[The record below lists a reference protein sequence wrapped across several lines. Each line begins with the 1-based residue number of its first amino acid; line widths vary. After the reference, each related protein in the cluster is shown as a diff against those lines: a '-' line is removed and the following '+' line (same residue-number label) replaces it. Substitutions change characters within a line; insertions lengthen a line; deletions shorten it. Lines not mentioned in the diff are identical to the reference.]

1 MFKTF
6 LSYYKPYKGILL
18 FLVIGSLLRALLELF
33 FPYVVK
39 LMLEQHLPLKNLPLL
54 LEWSAALLA
63 MYLVNFGMHF
73 SIIYW
78 AQSMSYSM
86 ERDMRRDL
94 FSHLQK
100 LSFGFYDKN
109 KSGQLLSRL
118 TSDLSEINGFAGNAP
133 IDLIVCGLTMG
144 GTMVILIYMNPMLG
158 SLIAF
163 LLLVKAVHTVF
174 VNLRMKKA
182 FFANRVA
189 MGEVT
194 GKAAESING
203 VRLIK
208 AFAGERS
215 DMAQFMEKADAYL
228 TVCKKSFKITSYF
241 VGSMIFFSNFINV
254 AILVVGGLLI
264 NQGLMS
270 FGELVAFFLYVGL
283 FMKPLMQLLG
293 FIQVY
298 QRGMAGFKRFYE
310 LLQEKPEIIDAPDA
324 KICPPCK
331 GNITFDNVSF
341 AYADGRPVIRNLSL
355 SVAAGETVAF
365 VGATGAGKT
374 TIASLLLRFYE
385 PQSGRILLDG
395 SDIREFT
402 QESLRKQI
410 GLVQQDVFLFG
421 DSVRYNI
428 AYAKPDATADE
439 VQAAAKAAAADEV
452 QAAAKAAAADEFI
465 QKLPASYDTEVGE
478 RGVKLS
484 GGQKQ
489 RLAIARVFLKN
500 PPVVVLDEATSA
512 LDNITEQQIQKEL
525 DELAVGRT
533 TLIIA
538 HRLST
543 IRHADKIVVLDEGA
557 VAECGSHEELLARK
571 GHYYD
576 LYQKE

>member
-6 LSYYKPYKGILL
+6 LSYYQPYKGILL
-18 FLVIGSLLRALLELF
+18 FIIIGSLLRALLELF

-39 LMLEQHLPLKNLPLL
+39 LMLEQQLPLQNLPLL
-54 LEWSAALLA
+54 LKWSAALLA

-73 SIIYW
+73 GIIYW
-78 AQSMSYSM
+78 AQAMSYAM

-94 FSHLQK
+94 FRHLQK

-133 IDLIVCGLTMG
+133 NDIIICGLTMV
-144 GTMVILIYMNPMLG
+144 GTMVILVYMNPMLG
-158 SLIAF
+158 SLIAI
-163 LLLVKAVHTVF
+163 LLLLKAVHTVF

-182 FFANRVA
+182 FFANRIA
-189 MGEVT
+189 MGEVSA
-194 GKAAESING
+194 KAAESING

-228 TVCKKSFKITSYF
+228 ATSKKSFKITSYF

-264 NQGLMS
+264 NKGLMS

-293 FIQVY
+293 FIQIY

-310 LLQEKPEIIDAPDA
+310 LLQEQPEITDAPDA
-324 KICPPCK
+324 KSCPPCK

-341 AYADGRPVIRNLSL
+341 AYADGRPVIRGLSL
-355 SVAAGETVAF
+355 NVAAGETVAF

-395 SDIREFT
+395 YDIRELT
-402 QESLRKQI
+402 QESLRRQI

-421 DSVRYNI
+421 DSVRNNI

-439 VQAAAKAAAADEV
+439 VQAAAKAAAADE
-452 QAAAKAAAADEFI
+452 FI
-465 QKLPASYDTEVGE
+465 QKLPAGYDTEVGE

-500 PPVVVLDEATSA
+500 PPIVVLDEATSA
-512 LDNITEQQIQKEL
+512 LDNITEQQIQREL

-543 IRHADKIVVLDEGA
+543 IRHADKIVVLDEGK
-557 VAECGSHEELLARK
+557 VVECGTHEELLARR
-571 GHYYD
+571 GHYFA
-576 LYQKE
+576 LYSKQ

>member
-39 LMLEQHLPLKNLPLL
+39 LMLEQQLPLQNLPLL
-54 LEWSAALLA
+54 LKWSAALLA

-73 SIIYW
+73 GIIYW
-78 AQSMSYSM
+78 AQAMSYAM

-94 FSHLQK
+94 FRHLQK

-118 TSDLSEINGFAGNAP
+118 TSDLSEVNGFAGNAP
-133 IDLIVCGLTMG
+133 NDIIICGLTMV
-144 GTMVILIYMNPMLG
+144 GTMVILVYMNPMLG
-158 SLIAF
+158 SLIAI
-163 LLLVKAVHTVF
+163 LLLLKAVHTVF

-182 FFANRVA
+182 FFANRIA
-189 MGEVT
+189 MGEVSA
-194 GKAAESING
+194 KAAESING

-228 TVCKKSFKITSYF
+228 ATSKKSFKITSYF

-264 NQGLMS
+264 NKGLMS

-293 FIQVY
+293 FIQIY

-310 LLQEKPEIIDAPDA
+310 LLQEKPEITDAPDA
-324 KICPPCK
+324 KSCPPCK

-341 AYADGRPVIRNLSL
+341 AYADGRPVIRGLSL
-355 SVAAGETVAF
+355 NVAAGETVAF

-395 SDIREFT
+395 CDIRELT
-402 QESLRKQI
+402 QESLRRQI

-428 AYAKPDATADE
+428 AYAKPEAT
-439 VQAAAKAAAADEV
+439 ADEV

-465 QKLPASYDTEVGE
+465 QKLPAGYDTEVGE

-500 PPVVVLDEATSA
+500 PPIVVLDEATSA
-512 LDNITEQQIQKEL
+512 LDNITEQQIQREL

-538 HRLST
+538 HRLAT
-543 IRHADKIVVLDEGA
+543 IRHADKIVVLDEGK
-557 VAECGSHEELLARK
+557 VVECGTHEELLARR
-571 GHYYD
+571 GHYFA
-576 LYQKE
+576 LYSKQ

>member
-6 LSYYKPYKGILL
+6 LSYYQPYKGILL
-18 FLVIGSLLRALLELF
+18 FIIIGSLLRALLELF

-39 LMLEQHLPLKNLPLL
+39 LMLEQQLPLQNLPLL
-54 LEWSAALLA
+54 LKWSAALLA

-73 SIIYW
+73 GIIYW
-78 AQSMSYSM
+78 AQAMSYAM

-94 FSHLQK
+94 FRHLQK

-118 TSDLSEINGFAGNAP
+118 TSDLSEVNGFAGNAP
-133 IDLIVCGLTMG
+133 NDIIICGLTMV
-144 GTMVILIYMNPMLG
+144 GTMVILVYMNPMLG
-158 SLIAF
+158 SLIAI
-163 LLLVKAVHTVF
+163 LLLLKAVHTVI

-182 FFANRVA
+182 FFANRIA
-189 MGEVT
+189 MGEVSA
-194 GKAAESING
+194 KAAESING

-228 TVCKKSFKITSYF
+228 ATSKKSFKITSYF

-264 NQGLMS
+264 NKGMMS

-293 FIQVY
+293 FIQIY

-310 LLQEKPEIIDAPDA
+310 LLQEKPEIVDAPDA
-324 KICPPCK
+324 QTCPPCK

-341 AYADGRPVIRNLSL
+341 AYADGRPVIRGLSL
-355 SVAAGETVAF
+355 NVAAGETVAF

-395 SDIREFT
+395 CDIRELT
-402 QESLRKQI
+402 QESLRRQI

-439 VQAAAKAAAADEV
+439 VQAAAKAAAADE
-452 QAAAKAAAADEFI
+452 FI
-465 QKLPASYDTEVGE
+465 QKLPAGYDTEVGE

-500 PPVVVLDEATSA
+500 PPIVVLDEATSA
-512 LDNITEQQIQKEL
+512 LDNITEQQIQREL

-543 IRHADKIVVLDEGA
+543 IRHADKIVVLDEGT
-557 VAECGSHEELLARK
+557 VVECGTHEELLARK
-571 GHYYD
+571 GHYFA
-576 LYQKE
+576 LYSKQ

>member
-6 LSYYKPYKGILL
+6 LSYYQPYKGILL
-18 FLVIGSLLRALLELF
+18 FIIIGSLLRALLELF

-39 LMLEQHLPLKNLPLL
+39 LMLEQQLPLQNLPLL
-54 LEWSAALLA
+54 LKWSAALLA

-73 SIIYW
+73 GIIYW
-78 AQSMSYSM
+78 AQAMSYAM

-94 FSHLQK
+94 FRHLQK

-118 TSDLSEINGFAGNAP
+118 TSDLSEVNGFAGNAP
-133 IDLIVCGLTMG
+133 NDIIICGLTMV
-144 GTMVILIYMNPMLG
+144 GTMVILVYMNPMLG
-158 SLIAF
+158 SLIAI
-163 LLLVKAVHTVF
+163 LLLLKAVHTVF

-182 FFANRVA
+182 FFANRIA
-189 MGEVT
+189 MGEVSA
-194 GKAAESING
+194 KAAESING

-228 TVCKKSFKITSYF
+228 ATSKKSFKITSYF

-264 NQGLMS
+264 NKGLMS

-310 LLQEKPEIIDAPDA
+310 LLQEKPEIVDAPDA
-324 KICPPCK
+324 KSCPPCK

-341 AYADGRPVIRNLSL
+341 AYADGRPVIRGLSL
-355 SVAAGETVAF
+355 DVAAGETVAF

-395 SDIREFT
+395 CDIRELT
-402 QESLRKQI
+402 QESLRRQI

-439 VQAAAKAAAADEV
+439 VQAAAKAAAADE
-452 QAAAKAAAADEFI
+452 FI
-465 QKLPASYDTEVGE
+465 QKLPDGYDTEVGE

-512 LDNITEQQIQKEL
+512 LDNITEQQIQREL

-557 VAECGSHEELLARK
+557 VVECGTHEELLARR
-571 GHYYD
+571 GHYFA
-576 LYQKE
+576 LYSKQ

>member
-18 FLVIGSLLRALLELF
+18 FIVIGSLLRALLELF

-39 LMLEQHLPLKNLPLL
+39 LMLEQQLPLQNLPLL
-54 LEWSAALLA
+54 LKWSAALLA

-73 SIIYW
+73 GIIYW
-78 AQSMSYSM
+78 AQAMSYAM

-94 FSHLQK
+94 FRHLQK

-118 TSDLSEINGFAGNAP
+118 TSDLSEVNGFAGNAP
-133 IDLIVCGLTMG
+133 NDLIVCGLTML

-182 FFANRVA
+182 FFANRIA

-194 GKAAESING
+194 AKAAESING

-228 TVCKKSFKITSYF
+228 ATSKKSFKITSYF

-264 NQGLMS
+264 NKGLMS

-293 FIQVY
+293 FIQIY

-310 LLQEKPEIIDAPDA
+310 LLQEKPEITDAPDA
-324 KICPPCK
+324 QTCPSCK

-341 AYADGRPVIRNLSL
+341 AYADGRPVIRGLSL
-355 SVAAGETVAF
+355 DVAAGETVAF

-395 SDIREFT
+395 CDIRKLT
-402 QESLRKQI
+402 QESLRRQI

-439 VQAAAKAAAADEV
+439 VQAAAKAAAADE
-452 QAAAKAAAADEFI
+452 FI
-465 QKLPASYDTEVGE
+465 QKLPAGYDTEVGE

-500 PPVVVLDEATSA
+500 PSIVVLDEATSA
-512 LDNITEQQIQKEL
+512 LDNITEQQIQREL

-543 IRHADKIVVLDEGA
+543 IRHADKIVVLDEGT
-557 VAECGSHEELLARK
+557 VVECGTHEELLARK
-571 GHYYD
+571 GYYFA
-576 LYQKE
+576 LYSKQ

>member
-1 MFKTF
+1 MFKLF
-6 LSYYKPYKGILL
+6 LNYYKPYKHILILL
-18 FLVIGSLLRALLELF
+18 ILGSLLRAVLELF

-39 LMLEQHLPLKNLPLL
+39 LMLEEQLPLKDLQLL
-54 LEWSAALLA
+54 LLWSAGLLA
-63 MYLVNFGMHF
+63 MYLGNFAMQYG
-73 SIIYW
+73 IIYF
-78 AQSMSYSM
+78 AQVMSSAM

-94 FSHLQK
+94 FTHLQK

-118 TSDLSEINGFAGNAP
+118 TSDLGETAGLAGNAP
-133 IDLIVCGLTMG
+133 NDIVVCGLTML
-144 GTMVILIYMNPMLG
+144 GTMAILIYMNPLLG
-158 SLIAF
+158 CLIAF
-163 LLLVKAVHTVF
+163 LLLFKAGHTIF
-174 VNLRMKKA
+174 VNVRMKKA

-189 MGEVT
+189 MGELT
-194 GKAAESING
+194 AKASESISG

-208 AFAGERS
+208 AFSGERN
-215 DMAQFMEKADAYL
+215 DLAQFMEKADAYL
-228 TVCKKSFKITSYF
+228 VACRKSFKLKSYF
-241 VGSMIFFSNFINV
+241 IGSMIFFSNFINV
-254 AILVVGGLLI
+254 AILVVGGVLI
-264 NQGLMS
+264 NQGLMT

-293 FIQVY
+293 FSEMY

-310 LLQEKPEIIDAPDA
+310 LLQEKPEIVDAPDA
-324 KICPPCK
+324 VECTGCAGSID
-331 GNITFDNVSF
+331 FENVSF
-341 AYADGRPVIRNLSL
+341 GYEDGRPIIKNLTL
-355 SVAAGETVAF
+355 HIAPGETVAF

-385 PQSGRILLDG
+385 PQGGRILLDG
-395 SDIREFT
+395 RDIREFT
-402 QESLRKQI
+402 QESLRRQI

-428 AYAKPDATADE
+428 AYAKPEADE
-439 VQAAAKAAAADEV
+439 QAVERAAQSAAADS
-452 QAAAKAAAADEFI
+452 FI
-465 QKLPASYDTEVGE
+465 RQLPHGYDTEIGE

-512 LDNITEQQIQKEL
+512 LDNITEQQIQSEL
-525 DELAVGRT
+525 DKLAVGRT

-543 IRHADKIVVLDEGA
+543 IRHADKIVVLQN
-557 VAECGSHEELLARK
+557 GSVVESGTHEELLAKQGEYFKLYK
-571 GHYYD
+571 GM
-576 LYQKE
+576 

>member
-6 LSYYKPYKGILL
+6 LSYYQPYKGILL
-18 FLVIGSLLRALLELF
+18 FIIIGSLLRALLELF

-39 LMLEQHLPLKNLPLL
+39 LMLEQQLPLQNLPLL
-54 LEWSAALLA
+54 LKWSAALLA

-73 SIIYW
+73 GIIYW
-78 AQSMSYSM
+78 AQAMSYAM

-94 FSHLQK
+94 FRHLQK

-118 TSDLSEINGFAGNAP
+118 TSDLSEVNGFAGNAP
-133 IDLIVCGLTMG
+133 NDIIICGLTMV
-144 GTMVILIYMNPMLG
+144 GTMVILVYMNPMLG
-158 SLIAF
+158 SLIAI
-163 LLLVKAVHTVF
+163 LLLLKAVHTVF

-182 FFANRVA
+182 FFANRIA

-194 GKAAESING
+194 AKAAESING

-228 TVCKKSFKITSYF
+228 ATSKKSFKITSYF

-310 LLQEKPEIIDAPDA
+310 LLQEKPEIVDAPDA
-324 KICPPCK
+324 KSCPPCK

-341 AYADGRPVIRNLSL
+341 AYADGRPVIRGLSL
-355 SVAAGETVAF
+355 DVAAGETVAF

-395 SDIREFT
+395 CDIRELT
-402 QESLRKQI
+402 QESLRRQI

-439 VQAAAKAAAADEV
+439 VQAAAKAAAADE
-452 QAAAKAAAADEFI
+452 FI
-465 QKLPASYDTEVGE
+465 QKLPAGYDTEVGE

-512 LDNITEQQIQKEL
+512 LDNITEQQIQREL

-543 IRHADKIVVLDEGA
+543 IRHADKIVVLDEGT
-557 VAECGSHEELLARK
+557 VVECGTHEELLARR
-571 GHYYD
+571 GHYFA
-576 LYQKE
+576 LYSKQ

>member
-18 FLVIGSLLRALLELF
+18 FVVIGSLLRALLELF

-39 LMLEQHLPLKNLPLL
+39 LMLEQQLPLLNLPLL
-54 LEWSAALLA
+54 LKWSAALFV
-63 MYLVNFGMHF
+63 MYLANFGMHF

-78 AQSMSYSM
+78 AQVMSSAM

-94 FSHLQK
+94 FRHLQK

-118 TSDLSEINGFAGNAP
+118 TSDLSEVNGFAGNAP
-133 IDLIVCGLTMG
+133 NDIIICGLTMV
-144 GTMVILIYMNPMLG
+144 GTMVILVYMNPLLG
-158 SLIAF
+158 SFIA
-163 LLLVKAVHTVF
+163 LLLVLKAVHTVL

-194 GKAAESING
+194 AKAAESING

-228 TVCKKSFKITSYF
+228 ATSKKSFKITSYF

-264 NQGLMS
+264 NKGLMS

-293 FIQVY
+293 FIQIY

-310 LLQEKPEIIDAPDA
+310 LLQEKPEIVDAPDA
-324 KICPPCK
+324 KSCPPCK

-341 AYADGRPVIRNLSL
+341 AYADGRPVIRGLSL

-395 SDIREFT
+395 CDIRKLT
-402 QESLRKQI
+402 QESLRRQI

-439 VQAAAKAAAADEV
+439 VQAAAKAAAADE
-452 QAAAKAAAADEFI
+452 FI
-465 QKLPASYDTEVGE
+465 QKLPAGYDTEVGE

-512 LDNITEQQIQKEL
+512 LDNITEQQIQREL

-543 IRHADKIVVLDEGA
+543 IRHADKIVVLDEGK
-557 VAECGSHEELLARK
+557 VVECGTHEELLARM
-571 GHYYD
+571 GHYFA
-576 LYQKE
+576 LYSKQ

>member
-18 FLVIGSLLRALLELF
+18 FIVIGSLLRALLELF

-39 LMLEQHLPLKNLPLL
+39 LMLEQQLPLQNLPLL
-54 LEWSAALLA
+54 LKWSAALLA

-73 SIIYW
+73 GIIYW
-78 AQSMSYSM
+78 AQAMSYAM

-94 FSHLQK
+94 FRHLQK

-118 TSDLSEINGFAGNAP
+118 TSDLSEVNGFAGNAP
-133 IDLIVCGLTMG
+133 NDIIICGLTMV
-144 GTMVILIYMNPMLG
+144 GTMVILVYMNLMLG
-158 SLIAF
+158 SLIAI
-163 LLLVKAVHTVF
+163 LLLLKAVHTVF

-182 FFANRVA
+182 FFANRIA
-189 MGEVT
+189 MGEVSA
-194 GKAAESING
+194 KAAESING

-228 TVCKKSFKITSYF
+228 ATSKKSFKITSYF

-264 NQGLMS
+264 NKGLMS

-293 FIQVY
+293 FIQIY

-310 LLQEKPEIIDAPDA
+310 LLQEKPEIVDAPDA
-324 KICPPCK
+324 KSCPPCK

-341 AYADGRPVIRNLSL
+341 AYADGRPVIRGLSL
-355 SVAAGETVAF
+355 NVAAGETVAF

-395 SDIREFT
+395 CDIRELT
-402 QESLRKQI
+402 QESLRRQI

-439 VQAAAKAAAADEV
+439 VQAAAKAAAADE
-452 QAAAKAAAADEFI
+452 FI
-465 QKLPASYDTEVGE
+465 QKLPAGYDTEVGE

-512 LDNITEQQIQKEL
+512 LDNITEQQIQREL

-543 IRHADKIVVLDEGA
+543 IRHADKIVVLDEGS
-557 VAECGSHEELLARK
+557 VVECGTHEELLARR
-571 GHYYD
+571 GHYFA
-576 LYQKE
+576 LYSKQ

>member
-39 LMLEQHLPLKNLPLL
+39 LMLEQQLPLQNLPLL
-54 LEWSAALLA
+54 LKWSAALLA
-63 MYLVNFGMHF
+63 MYLANFGMHF
-73 SIIYW
+73 GIIYW
-78 AQSMSYSM
+78 AQVMSSAM

-94 FSHLQK
+94 FRHLQK

-118 TSDLSEINGFAGNAP
+118 TSDLSETAGLAGNAP
-133 IDLIVCGLTMG
+133 NDIIVCGLTMV
-144 GTMVILIYMNPMLG
+144 GTMVILVYMNPMLG

-163 LLLVKAVHTVF
+163 LLLLKAVHTVF

-194 GKAAESING
+194 AKAAESING

-228 TVCKKSFKITSYF
+228 ATCKKSFKFKSYF
-241 VGSMIFFSNFINV
+241 IGSMIFFSNFINV

-264 NQGLMS
+264 HQGLMS

-293 FIQVY
+293 FSEIY

-310 LLQEKPEIIDAPDA
+310 LLQEKPEIVDAPDA
-324 KICPPCK
+324 KSCPPCK

-341 AYADGRPVIRNLSL
+341 AYADGRPVIRGLSL
-355 SVAAGETVAF
+355 NVAPGETVAF

-374 TIASLLLRFYE
+374 TIASLLVRFYE

-395 SDIREFT
+395 CDIRELT
-402 QESLRKQI
+402 QESLRRQI

-439 VQAAAKAAAADEV
+439 VQAAAKAAAADE
-452 QAAAKAAAADEFI
+452 FI
-465 QKLPASYDTEVGE
+465 QKLPAGYDTEVGE

-512 LDNITEQQIQKEL
+512 LDNITEQQIQREL

-543 IRHADKIVVLDEGA
+543 IRHADKIVVLDEGKA
-557 VAECGSHEELLARK
+557 VECGTHEELLARK
-571 GHYYD
+571 GHYFA
-576 LYQKE
+576 LYSKQ

>member
-6 LSYYKPYKGILL
+6 LSYYQPYKGILL
-18 FLVIGSLLRALLELF
+18 FIIIGSLLRALLELF

-39 LMLEQHLPLKNLPLL
+39 LMLEQQLPLQNLPLL
-54 LEWSAALLA
+54 LKWSAALLA

-73 SIIYW
+73 GIIYW
-78 AQSMSYSM
+78 AQAMSYAM

-94 FSHLQK
+94 FRHLQK

-118 TSDLSEINGFAGNAP
+118 TSDLSEVNGFAGNAP
-133 IDLIVCGLTMG
+133 NDIIICGLTMV
-144 GTMVILIYMNPMLG
+144 GTMVILVYMNPMLG
-158 SLIAF
+158 SLIAI
-163 LLLVKAVHTVF
+163 LLLLKAVHTVF

-182 FFANRVA
+182 FFANRIA
-189 MGEVT
+189 MGEVSA
-194 GKAAESING
+194 KAAESING

-228 TVCKKSFKITSYF
+228 ATSKKSFKITSYF

-264 NQGLMS
+264 NKGLMS

-293 FIQVY
+293 FIQIY

-310 LLQEKPEIIDAPDA
+310 LLQEKPEIVDAPDA
-324 KICPPCK
+324 KSCPPCK

-341 AYADGRPVIRNLSL
+341 AYADGRPVIRGLSL
-355 SVAAGETVAF
+355 NVAAGETVAF

-395 SDIREFT
+395 CDIRELT
-402 QESLRKQI
+402 QESLRRQI

-428 AYAKPDATADE
+428 AYAKPEAT
-439 VQAAAKAAAADEV
+439 ADEV

-465 QKLPASYDTEVGE
+465 QKLPAGYDTEVGE

-500 PPVVVLDEATSA
+500 PPIVVLDEATSA
-512 LDNITEQQIQKEL
+512 LDNITEQQIQREL

-543 IRHADKIVVLDEGA
+543 IRHADKIVVLDEGT
-557 VAECGSHEELLARK
+557 VVECGTHEELLARR
-571 GHYYD
+571 GHYFA
-576 LYQKE
+576 LYSKQ

>member
-6 LSYYKPYKGILL
+6 LSYYQPYKGILL
-18 FLVIGSLLRALLELF
+18 FIIIGSLLRALLELF

-39 LMLEQHLPLKNLPLL
+39 LMLEQQLPLQNLPLL
-54 LEWSAALLA
+54 LKWSAALLA

-73 SIIYW
+73 GIIYW
-78 AQSMSYSM
+78 AQAMSYAM

-94 FSHLQK
+94 FRHLQK

-118 TSDLSEINGFAGNAP
+118 TSDLSEVNGFAGNAP
-133 IDLIVCGLTMG
+133 NDIIICGLTMV
-144 GTMVILIYMNPMLG
+144 GTMVILVYMNPMLG
-158 SLIAF
+158 SLIAI
-163 LLLVKAVHTVF
+163 LLLLKAVHTVF

-182 FFANRVA
+182 FFANRIA

-194 GKAAESING
+194 AKAAESING

-228 TVCKKSFKITSYF
+228 VTSKKSFKITSYF

-264 NQGLMS
+264 NKGLMS

-293 FIQVY
+293 FIQIY

-310 LLQEKPEIIDAPDA
+310 LLQEKPEIVDAPGA
-324 KICPPCK
+324 KSCPPCK

-341 AYADGRPVIRNLSL
+341 AYADGRPVIRGLSL
-355 SVAAGETVAF
+355 NVAAGETVAF

-395 SDIREFT
+395 CDISEFT
-402 QESLRKQI
+402 QESLRRQI

-439 VQAAAKAAAADEV
+439 VQAAAKAAAADE
-452 QAAAKAAAADEFI
+452 FI
-465 QKLPASYDTEVGE
+465 QKLPAGYDTEVGE

-512 LDNITEQQIQKEL
+512 LDNITEQQIQREL

-543 IRHADKIVVLDEGA
+543 IRHADKIVVLDEGT
-557 VAECGSHEELLARK
+557 VVECGTHEELLARR
-571 GHYYD
+571 GHYFA
-576 LYQKE
+576 LYSKQ

>member
-18 FLVIGSLLRALLELF
+18 FVVIGSLLRALLELF

-39 LMLEQHLPLKNLPLL
+39 LMLEQQLPLLNLPLL
-54 LEWSAALLA
+54 LKWSAALFV
-63 MYLVNFGMHF
+63 MYLANFGMHF

-78 AQSMSYSM
+78 AQVMSSAM

-94 FSHLQK
+94 FRHLQK

-118 TSDLSEINGFAGNAP
+118 TSDLGETAGLAGNAP
-133 IDLIVCGLTMG
+133 NDIIVCGLTML
-144 GTMVILIYMNPMLG
+144 GTMVILVYMNPLLG
-158 SLIAF
+158 SFIA
-163 LLLVKAVHTVF
+163 LLLVLKAVHTVL

-194 GKAAESING
+194 AKAAESING

-228 TVCKKSFKITSYF
+228 ATCKKSFKFKSYF
-241 VGSMIFFSNFINV
+241 IGSMIFFSNFINV

-293 FIQVY
+293 FSEIY

-310 LLQEKPEIIDAPDA
+310 LLQEKPEITDAPDA
-324 KICPPCK
+324 KSCPPCK

-341 AYADGRPVIRNLSL
+341 AYADGRPVIRGLSL
-355 SVAAGETVAF
+355 NVAAGETVAF

-395 SDIREFT
+395 CDIRELT
-402 QESLRKQI
+402 QESLRRQI

-439 VQAAAKAAAADEV
+439 VQAAAKAAAADE
-452 QAAAKAAAADEFI
+452 FI
-465 QKLPASYDTEVGE
+465 QKLPAGYDTEVGE

-512 LDNITEQQIQKEL
+512 LDNITEQQIQREL

-543 IRHADKIVVLDEGA
+543 IRHADKIVVLDEGS
-557 VAECGSHEELLARK
+557 VVECGTHEELLARK
-571 GHYYD
+571 GHYFA
-576 LYQKE
+576 LYSKQ

>member
-18 FLVIGSLLRALLELF
+18 FVVIGSLLRALLELF

-39 LMLEQHLPLKNLPLL
+39 LMLEQQLPLQNLPLL
-54 LEWSAALLA
+54 LKWSAALFV
-63 MYLVNFGMHF
+63 MYLANFGMHF

-78 AQSMSYSM
+78 AQVMSSAM

-94 FSHLQK
+94 FRHLQK

-118 TSDLSEINGFAGNAP
+118 TSDLGETAGLAGNAP
-133 IDLIVCGLTMG
+133 NDIIVCGLTML
-144 GTMVILIYMNPMLG
+144 GTMVILVYMNPLLG
-158 SLIAF
+158 SFIA
-163 LLLVKAVHTVF
+163 LLLVLKAVHTVL

-194 GKAAESING
+194 AKAAESING

-228 TVCKKSFKITSYF
+228 ATCKKSFKFKSYF
-241 VGSMIFFSNFINV
+241 IGSMIFFSNFINV

-293 FIQVY
+293 FSEIY

-310 LLQEKPEIIDAPDA
+310 LLQEKPEITDAPDA
-324 KICPPCK
+324 KSCPPCK

-341 AYADGRPVIRNLSL
+341 AYADGRPVIRGLSL
-355 SVAAGETVAF
+355 NVAAGETVAF

-395 SDIREFT
+395 CDIRELT
-402 QESLRKQI
+402 QESLRRQI

-439 VQAAAKAAAADEV
+439 VQAAAKAAAADE
-452 QAAAKAAAADEFI
+452 FI
-465 QKLPASYDTEVGE
+465 QKLPAGYDTEVGE

-512 LDNITEQQIQKEL
+512 LDNITEQQIQREL

-543 IRHADKIVVLDEGA
+543 IRHADKIVVLDEGS
-557 VAECGSHEELLARK
+557 VVECGTHEELLARR
-571 GHYYD
+571 GHYFA
-576 LYQKE
+576 LYSKQ

>member
-6 LSYYKPYKGILL
+6 LSYYQPYKGILL
-18 FLVIGSLLRALLELF
+18 FIIIGSLLRALLELF

-39 LMLEQHLPLKNLPLL
+39 LMLEQQLPLQNLPLL
-54 LEWSAALLA
+54 LKWSAALLA

-73 SIIYW
+73 GIIYW
-78 AQSMSYSM
+78 AQAMSYAM

-94 FSHLQK
+94 FRHLQK

-118 TSDLSEINGFAGNAP
+118 TSDLSEVNGFAGNAP
-133 IDLIVCGLTMG
+133 NDIIICGLTMV
-144 GTMVILIYMNPMLG
+144 GTMVILVYMNPMLG
-158 SLIAF
+158 SLIAI
-163 LLLVKAVHTVF
+163 LLLLKAVHTVF

-182 FFANRVA
+182 FFANRIA
-189 MGEVT
+189 MGEVSA
-194 GKAAESING
+194 KAAESING

-228 TVCKKSFKITSYF
+228 ATSKKSFKITSYF

-264 NQGLMS
+264 NKGLMS

-310 LLQEKPEIIDAPDA
+310 LLQEKPEIVDAPDA
-324 KICPPCK
+324 KSCPPCK

-341 AYADGRPVIRNLSL
+341 AYADGRPVIRGLSL
-355 SVAAGETVAF
+355 DVAAGETVAF

-395 SDIREFT
+395 YDIRELT
-402 QESLRKQI
+402 QESLRRQI

-439 VQAAAKAAAADEV
+439 VQAAAKAAAADE
-452 QAAAKAAAADEFI
+452 FI
-465 QKLPASYDTEVGE
+465 QKLPAGYDTEVGE

-500 PPVVVLDEATSA
+500 PPIVVLDEATSA
-512 LDNITEQQIQKEL
+512 LDNITEQQIQREL

-543 IRHADKIVVLDEGA
+543 IRHADKIVVLDEGT
-557 VAECGSHEELLARK
+557 VVECGTHEELLARK
-571 GHYYD
+571 GHYFA
-576 LYQKE
+576 LYSKQ

>member
-6 LSYYKPYKGILL
+6 LNYYRPYRHILILL
-18 FLVIGSLLRALLELF
+18 VLGSLLRAVLELF

-39 LMLEQHLPLKNLPLL
+39 LMLEEQLPLKDLELL
-54 LEWSAALLA
+54 LKWSFGLLA
-63 MYLVNFGMHF
+63 MYLGNFAMQYG
-73 SIIYW
+73 IIYF
-78 AQSMSYSM
+78 AQVMSSAM

-94 FSHLQK
+94 FRHLQK

-118 TSDLSEINGFAGNAP
+118 TSDLGETAGLAGNAP
-133 IDLIVCGLTMG
+133 NDLIVCGLTML
-144 GTMVILIYMNPMLG
+144 GTMAILIYMNPMLG

-163 LLLVKAVHTVF
+163 LLLFKAGHTIF
-174 VNLRMKKA
+174 VNLCMKKA

-189 MGEVT
+189 MGEMT
-194 GKAAESING
+194 AKAAESING

-215 DMAQFMEKADAYL
+215 DLAQFMEKADAYL
-228 TVCKKSFKITSYF
+228 ATCKKSFKLKSYF
-241 VGSMIFFSNFINV
+241 IGSMIFFSNFINV
-254 AILVVGGLLI
+254 AILVVGGVLI
-264 NQGLMS
+264 NQGLMT

-293 FIQVY
+293 FSEMY
-298 QRGMAGFKRFYE
+298 QRGMAGFKRFYD
-310 LLQEKPEIIDAPDA
+310 LMQEVPEIVDAPDA

-331 GNITFDNVSF
+331 GKIDFDNVSF
-341 AYADGRPVIRNLSL
+341 AYADGRPVIRNLTL
-355 SVAAGETVAF
+355 SIAPGETVAF

-385 PQSGRILLDG
+385 PQQGKILLDG
-395 SDIREFT
+395 QDIRTLT
-402 QESLRKQI
+402 QESLRQQI

-428 AYAKPDATADE
+428 AYAKPEASAG
-439 VQAAAKAAAADEV
+439 EV

-465 QKLPASYDTEVGE
+465 QKLPQGYDTQVGE

-543 IRHADKIVVLDEGA
+543 IRHADKIVVLSEGRA
-557 VAECGSHEELLARK
+557 VECGTHEELLARK
-571 GHYYD
+571 GRYFE
-576 LYQKE
+576 LYQKQ

>member
-6 LSYYKPYKGILL
+6 LSYYQPYKGILL
-18 FLVIGSLLRALLELF
+18 FIIIGSLLRALLELF

-39 LMLEQHLPLKNLPLL
+39 LMLEQQLPLQNLPLL
-54 LEWSAALLA
+54 LKWSAALLA

-73 SIIYW
+73 GIIYW
-78 AQSMSYSM
+78 AQAMSYAM

-94 FSHLQK
+94 FRHLQK

-118 TSDLSEINGFAGNAP
+118 TSDLSEVNGFAGNAP
-133 IDLIVCGLTMG
+133 NDIIICGLTMV
-144 GTMVILIYMNPMLG
+144 GTMVILVYMNPMLG
-158 SLIAF
+158 SLIAI
-163 LLLVKAVHTVF
+163 LLLLKAVHTVF

-182 FFANRVA
+182 FFANRIA
-189 MGEVT
+189 MGEVSA
-194 GKAAESING
+194 KAAESING

-228 TVCKKSFKITSYF
+228 KTSKKSFKITSYF

-310 LLQEKPEIIDAPDA
+310 LLQEKPEIVDAPDA
-324 KICPPCK
+324 KSCPPCK

-341 AYADGRPVIRNLSL
+341 AYADGRPVIRGLSL
-355 SVAAGETVAF
+355 DVAAGETVAF

-395 SDIREFT
+395 CDIRELT
-402 QESLRKQI
+402 QESLRRQI

-439 VQAAAKAAAADEV
+439 VQAAAKAAAADE
-452 QAAAKAAAADEFI
+452 FI
-465 QKLPASYDTEVGE
+465 QKLPAGYDTEVGE

-512 LDNITEQQIQKEL
+512 LDNITEQQIQREL

-543 IRHADKIVVLDEGA
+543 IRHADKIVVLDEGS
-557 VAECGSHEELLARK
+557 VVECGTHEELLARK
-571 GHYYD
+571 GHYFA
-576 LYQKE
+576 LYSKQ

>member
-18 FLVIGSLLRALLELF
+18 FVVIGSLLRALLELF

-39 LMLEQHLPLKNLPLL
+39 LMLEQQLPLLNLPLL
-54 LEWSAALLA
+54 LKWSAALFV
-63 MYLVNFGMHF
+63 MYLANFGMHF

-78 AQSMSYSM
+78 AQVMSSAM

-94 FSHLQK
+94 FRHLQK

-118 TSDLSEINGFAGNAP
+118 TSDLGETAGLAGNAP
-133 IDLIVCGLTMG
+133 NDIIVCGLTML
-144 GTMVILIYMNPMLG
+144 GTMVILVYMNPLLG
-158 SLIAF
+158 SFIA
-163 LLLVKAVHTVF
+163 LLLVLKAVHTVL

-189 MGEVT
+189 MGEVMA
-194 GKAAESING
+194 KAAESING

-228 TVCKKSFKITSYF
+228 ATCKKSFKFKSYF
-241 VGSMIFFSNFINV
+241 IGSMIFFSNFINV

-293 FIQVY
+293 FSEIY

-310 LLQEKPEIIDAPDA
+310 LLQEKPEITDAPDA
-324 KICPPCK
+324 KSCPPCK

-341 AYADGRPVIRNLSL
+341 AYADGRPVIRGLSL
-355 SVAAGETVAF
+355 NVAAGETVAF

-395 SDIREFT
+395 CDIRELT
-402 QESLRKQI
+402 QESLRRQI

-439 VQAAAKAAAADEV
+439 VQAAAKAAAADE
-452 QAAAKAAAADEFI
+452 FI
-465 QKLPASYDTEVGE
+465 QKLPAGYDTEVGE

-500 PPVVVLDEATSA
+500 PPIVVLDEATSA
-512 LDNITEQQIQKEL
+512 LDNITEQQIQREL

-543 IRHADKIVVLDEGA
+543 IRHADKIVVLDEGT
-557 VAECGSHEELLARK
+557 VVECGTHEELLARS
-571 GHYYD
+571 GHYFA
-576 LYQKE
+576 LYSNQ

>member
-6 LSYYKPYKGILL
+6 LSYYQPYKGILL
-18 FLVIGSLLRALLELF
+18 FIIIGSLLRALLELF

-39 LMLEQHLPLKNLPLL
+39 LMLEQQLPLQNLPLL
-54 LEWSAALLA
+54 LKWSAALLA

-73 SIIYW
+73 GIIYW
-78 AQSMSYSM
+78 AQAMSYAM

-94 FSHLQK
+94 FRHLQK

-118 TSDLSEINGFAGNAP
+118 TSDLSEVNGFAGNAP
-133 IDLIVCGLTMG
+133 NDIIICGLTMV
-144 GTMVILIYMNPMLG
+144 GTMVILVYMNPMLG
-158 SLIAF
+158 SLIAI
-163 LLLVKAVHTVF
+163 LLLLKAVHTVF

-182 FFANRVA
+182 FFANRIA
-189 MGEVT
+189 MGEVSA
-194 GKAAESING
+194 KAAESING

-228 TVCKKSFKITSYF
+228 ATSKKSFKITSYF

-264 NQGLMS
+264 NKGLMS

-293 FIQVY
+293 FIQIY

-310 LLQEKPEIIDAPDA
+310 LLQEKPEITDALDA
-324 KICPPCK
+324 QTCPPCK

-341 AYADGRPVIRNLSL
+341 AYADGRPVIRGLSL
-355 SVAAGETVAF
+355 NVAAGETVAF

-395 SDIREFT
+395 CDIRKLT
-402 QESLRKQI
+402 QESLRRQI

-439 VQAAAKAAAADEV
+439 VQAAAKAAAADE
-452 QAAAKAAAADEFI
+452 FI
-465 QKLPASYDTEVGE
+465 QKLPAGYDTEVGE

-500 PPVVVLDEATSA
+500 PPIVVLDEATSA
-512 LDNITEQQIQKEL
+512 LDNITEQQIQREL

-543 IRHADKIVVLDEGA
+543 IRHADKIVVLDEGT
-557 VAECGSHEELLARK
+557 VVECGTHEELLARK
-571 GHYYD
+571 GHYFA
-576 LYQKE
+576 LYSKQ

>member
-18 FLVIGSLLRALLELF
+18 FVVIGSLLRALLELF

-39 LMLEQHLPLKNLPLL
+39 LMLEQQLPLQNLPLL
-54 LEWSAALLA
+54 LKWSAALFI
-63 MYLVNFGMHF
+63 MYLANFGMHF

-78 AQSMSYSM
+78 VQVMSSAM

-94 FSHLQK
+94 FRHLQK

-118 TSDLSEINGFAGNAP
+118 TSDLGETAGLAGNAP
-133 IDLIVCGLTMG
+133 NDIIVCGLTML
-144 GTMVILIYMNPMLG
+144 GTMVILVYMNPLLG
-158 SLIAF
+158 SLIA
-163 LLLVKAVHTVF
+163 LLLVLKAVHTVL

-194 GKAAESING
+194 AKAAESING

-228 TVCKKSFKITSYF
+228 ATCKKSFKFKSYF
-241 VGSMIFFSNFINV
+241 IGSMIFFSNFINV

-293 FIQVY
+293 FSEIY

-310 LLQEKPEIIDAPDA
+310 LLQEKPEITDAPDA
-324 KICPPCK
+324 KSCPPCN

-341 AYADGRPVIRNLSL
+341 AYADGRPVIRGLSL
-355 SVAAGETVAF
+355 NVASGETVAF

-395 SDIREFT
+395 CDIRELT
-402 QESLRKQI
+402 QESLRRQI

-439 VQAAAKAAAADEV
+439 VQAAAKAAAADE
-452 QAAAKAAAADEFI
+452 FI
-465 QKLPASYDTEVGE
+465 QKLPAGYDTEVGE

-512 LDNITEQQIQKEL
+512 LDNITEQQIQREL

-543 IRHADKIVVLDEGA
+543 IRHADKIVVLDEGS
-557 VAECGSHEELLARK
+557 VVECGTHEELLARR
-571 GHYYD
+571 GHYFA
-576 LYQKE
+576 LYSKQ

>member
-18 FLVIGSLLRALLELF
+18 FIIIGSLLRALLELF

-39 LMLEQHLPLKNLPLL
+39 LMLEQQLPLQNLPLL
-54 LEWSAALLA
+54 LKWSAALLA

-73 SIIYW
+73 GIIYW
-78 AQSMSYSM
+78 AQAMSYAM

-94 FSHLQK
+94 FRHLQK

-118 TSDLSEINGFAGNAP
+118 TSDLSEVNGFAGNAP
-133 IDLIVCGLTMG
+133 NDIIICGLTMV
-144 GTMVILIYMNPMLG
+144 GTMVVLVYMNPMLG
-158 SLIAF
+158 SLIAI
-163 LLLVKAVHTVF
+163 LLLLKAVHTVF

-182 FFANRVA
+182 FFANRIA
-189 MGEVT
+189 MGEVSA
-194 GKAAESING
+194 KAAESING

-215 DMAQFMEKADAYL
+215 DMEQFMEKADAYL
-228 TVCKKSFKITSYF
+228 ATSKKSFKITSYF

-264 NQGLMS
+264 NKGLMS

-293 FIQVY
+293 FIQIY

-310 LLQEKPEIIDAPDA
+310 LLQEKPEITDAPDA
-324 KICPPCK
+324 KSCPSCK

-341 AYADGRPVIRNLSL
+341 AYADGRPVIRGLSL
-355 SVAAGETVAF
+355 NVAAGETVAF

-395 SDIREFT
+395 CDIRELT
-402 QESLRKQI
+402 QESLRRQI

-439 VQAAAKAAAADEV
+439 VQAAAKAAAADE
-452 QAAAKAAAADEFI
+452 FI
-465 QKLPASYDTEVGE
+465 QKLPAGYDTEVGE

-500 PPVVVLDEATSA
+500 PPIVVLDEATSA
-512 LDNITEQQIQKEL
+512 LDNITEQQIQREL

-543 IRHADKIVVLDEGA
+543 IRHADKIVVLDEGT
-557 VAECGSHEELLARK
+557 VVECGTHEELLARK
-571 GHYYD
+571 GHYFA
-576 LYQKE
+576 LYSKQ

>member
-6 LSYYKPYKGILL
+6 LSYYQPYKGILL
-18 FLVIGSLLRALLELF
+18 FIIIGSLLRALLELF

-39 LMLEQHLPLKNLPLL
+39 LMLEQQLPLQNLPLL
-54 LEWSAALLA
+54 LKWSAALLA

-73 SIIYW
+73 GIIYW
-78 AQSMSYSM
+78 AQAMSYAM

-94 FSHLQK
+94 FRHLQK

-118 TSDLSEINGFAGNAP
+118 TSDLSEVNGFAGNAP
-133 IDLIVCGLTMG
+133 NDIIICGLTMV
-144 GTMVILIYMNPMLG
+144 GTMVILVYMNPMLG
-158 SLIAF
+158 SLIAI
-163 LLLVKAVHTVF
+163 LLLLKAVHTVF

-182 FFANRVA
+182 FFANRIA
-189 MGEVT
+189 MGEVSA
-194 GKAAESING
+194 KAAESING

-228 TVCKKSFKITSYF
+228 ATSKKSFKITSYF

-264 NQGLMS
+264 NKGLMS

-293 FIQVY
+293 FIQIY

-310 LLQEKPEIIDAPDA
+310 LLQEKPEIVDAPGA
-324 KICPPCK
+324 KSCPPCK

-341 AYADGRPVIRNLSL
+341 AYADGRPVIRGLSL
-355 SVAAGETVAF
+355 NVAAGETVAF

-395 SDIREFT
+395 CDIREFT
-402 QESLRKQI
+402 QESLRRQI

-439 VQAAAKAAAADEV
+439 VQAAAKAAAADE
-452 QAAAKAAAADEFI
+452 FI
-465 QKLPASYDTEVGE
+465 QKLPAGYDTEVGE

-500 PPVVVLDEATSA
+500 PPIVVLDEATSA
-512 LDNITEQQIQKEL
+512 LDNITEQQIQREL

-557 VAECGSHEELLARK
+557 VAECGTHEELLARR
-571 GHYYD
+571 GHYFA
-576 LYQKE
+576 LYSKQ

>member
-18 FLVIGSLLRALLELF
+18 FVVIGSLLRALLELF

-39 LMLEQHLPLKNLPLL
+39 LMLEQQLPLLNLPLL
-54 LEWSAALLA
+54 LKWSAALFV
-63 MYLVNFGMHF
+63 MYLANFGMHF

-78 AQSMSYSM
+78 AQVMSSAM

-94 FSHLQK
+94 FRHLQK

-118 TSDLSEINGFAGNAP
+118 TSDLGETAGLAGNAP
-133 IDLIVCGLTMG
+133 NDIIVCGLTML
-144 GTMVILIYMNPMLG
+144 GTMVILVYMNPLLG
-158 SLIAF
+158 SFIA
-163 LLLVKAVHTVF
+163 LLLVLKAVHTVL

-194 GKAAESING
+194 AKAAESING

-228 TVCKKSFKITSYF
+228 ATCKKSFKFKSYF
-241 VGSMIFFSNFINV
+241 IGSMIFFSNFINV

-293 FIQVY
+293 FSEIY

-324 KICPPCK
+324 KSCPPCK

-341 AYADGRPVIRNLSL
+341 AYADGRPVIRGLSL
-355 SVAAGETVAF
+355 NVASGETVAF

-395 SDIREFT
+395 CDIRELT
-402 QESLRKQI
+402 QESLRRQI

-439 VQAAAKAAAADEV
+439 VQAAAKAAAADE
-452 QAAAKAAAADEFI
+452 FI
-465 QKLPASYDTEVGE
+465 QKLPAGYDTEVGE

-512 LDNITEQQIQKEL
+512 LDNITEQQIQREL

-543 IRHADKIVVLDEGA
+543 IRHADKIVVLDEGS
-557 VAECGSHEELLARK
+557 VVECGTHEELLACR
-571 GHYYD
+571 GHYFA
-576 LYQKE
+576 LYSKQ

>member
-6 LSYYKPYKGILL
+6 LSYYQPYKGILL
-18 FLVIGSLLRALLELF
+18 FIIIGSLLRALLELF

-39 LMLEQHLPLKNLPLL
+39 LMLEQQLPLQNLPLL
-54 LEWSAALLA
+54 LKWSAALLA

-73 SIIYW
+73 GIIYW
-78 AQSMSYSM
+78 AQAMSYAM

-94 FSHLQK
+94 FRHLQK

-118 TSDLSEINGFAGNAP
+118 TSDLSEVNGFAGNAP
-133 IDLIVCGLTMG
+133 NDIIICGLTMV

-158 SLIAF
+158 SLIAI
-163 LLLVKAVHTVF
+163 LLLLKAVHTVF

-182 FFANRVA
+182 FFANRIA
-189 MGEVT
+189 MGEVSA
-194 GKAAESING
+194 KAAESING

-228 TVCKKSFKITSYF
+228 ATSKKSFKITSYF

-264 NQGLMS
+264 NKGMMS

-293 FIQVY
+293 FIQIY

-310 LLQEKPEIIDAPDA
+310 LLQEKPEIVDAPDA

-341 AYADGRPVIRNLSL
+341 AYADGRPVIRGLSL
-355 SVAAGETVAF
+355 NVAAGETVAF

-395 SDIREFT
+395 CDIRELT
-402 QESLRKQI
+402 QESLRRQI

-439 VQAAAKAAAADEV
+439 VQAAAKAAAADE
-452 QAAAKAAAADEFI
+452 FI
-465 QKLPASYDTEVGE
+465 QKLPAGYDTEVGE

-500 PPVVVLDEATSA
+500 PPIVVLDEATSA
-512 LDNITEQQIQKEL
+512 LDNITEQQIQREL

-543 IRHADKIVVLDEGA
+543 IRHADKIVVLDEGT
-557 VAECGSHEELLARK
+557 VVECGTHEELLARR
-571 GHYYD
+571 GHYFA
-576 LYQKE
+576 LYSKQ

>member
-18 FLVIGSLLRALLELF
+18 FVVIGSLLRALLELF

-39 LMLEQHLPLKNLPLL
+39 LMLEQQLPLLNLPLL
-54 LEWSAALLA
+54 LKWSAALLA

-73 SIIYW
+73 GIIYW
-78 AQSMSYSM
+78 AQAMSYAM

-94 FSHLQK
+94 FRHLQK

-118 TSDLSEINGFAGNAP
+118 TSDLSEVNGFAGNAP
-133 IDLIVCGLTMG
+133 NDIIICGLTMV
-144 GTMVILIYMNPMLG
+144 GTMVILVYMNPMLG
-158 SLIAF
+158 SLIAI
-163 LLLVKAVHTVF
+163 LLLLKAVHTVL

-182 FFANRVA
+182 FFANRIA

-194 GKAAESING
+194 AKAAESING

-228 TVCKKSFKITSYF
+228 ATSKKSFKITSYF

-264 NQGLMS
+264 NKGLMS

-293 FIQVY
+293 FIQIY

-310 LLQEKPEIIDAPDA
+310 LLQEKPEITDAPDA
-324 KICPPCK
+324 KSCPPCK

-341 AYADGRPVIRNLSL
+341 AYADGRPVIRGLSL
-355 SVAAGETVAF
+355 NVASGETVAF

-374 TIASLLLRFYE
+374 TIASFLLRFYE

-395 SDIREFT
+395 CDIRELT
-402 QESLRKQI
+402 QESLRRQI

-439 VQAAAKAAAADEV
+439 VQAAAKAAAADE
-452 QAAAKAAAADEFI
+452 FI
-465 QKLPASYDTEVGE
+465 QKLPAGYDTEVGE

-512 LDNITEQQIQKEL
+512 LDNITEQQIQREL

-543 IRHADKIVVLDEGA
+543 IRHADKIVVLDEGS
-557 VAECGSHEELLARK
+557 VVECGTHEELLARK
-571 GHYYD
+571 GHYFA
-576 LYQKE
+576 LYSKQ

>member
-39 LMLEQHLPLKNLPLL
+39 LMLEQQLPLQNLPLL
-54 LEWSAALLA
+54 LKWSAALLA

-73 SIIYW
+73 GIIYW
-78 AQSMSYSM
+78 AQAMSYAM

-94 FSHLQK
+94 FRHLQK

-118 TSDLSEINGFAGNAP
+118 TSDLSEVNGFAGNAP
-133 IDLIVCGLTMG
+133 NDIIICGLTMV
-144 GTMVILIYMNPMLG
+144 GTMVILVYMNPMLG
-158 SLIAF
+158 SLIAI
-163 LLLVKAVHTVF
+163 LLLLKAVHTVF

-182 FFANRVA
+182 FFANRIA
-189 MGEVT
+189 MGEVSA
-194 GKAAESING
+194 KAAESING

-228 TVCKKSFKITSYF
+228 ATSKKSFKITSYF

-310 LLQEKPEIIDAPDA
+310 LLQEKPEIVDAPDA
-324 KICPPCK
+324 KSCPPCK

-341 AYADGRPVIRNLSL
+341 AYADGRPVIRGLSL
-355 SVAAGETVAF
+355 NVASGETVAF

-395 SDIREFT
+395 CDIRELT
-402 QESLRKQI
+402 QESLRRQI

-439 VQAAAKAAAADEV
+439 VQAAAKAAAADE
-452 QAAAKAAAADEFI
+452 FI
-465 QKLPASYDTEVGE
+465 QKLPAGYDTEVGE

-500 PPVVVLDEATSA
+500 PPIVVLDEATSA
-512 LDNITEQQIQKEL
+512 LDNITEQQIQREL

-543 IRHADKIVVLDEGA
+543 IRHADKIVVLDEGK
-557 VAECGSHEELLARK
+557 VVECGTHEELLARK
-571 GHYYD
+571 GHYFA
-576 LYQKE
+576 LYSKQ

>member
-39 LMLEQHLPLKNLPLL
+39 LMLEQQLPLKNLPLL

-73 SIIYW
+73 GIIYW
-78 AQSMSYSM
+78 AQVMSSAM

-94 FSHLQK
+94 FRHLQK

-109 KSGQLLSRL
+109 KSGQLLARL
-118 TSDLSEINGFAGNAP
+118 TSDLGETAGLAGNAP
-133 IDLIVCGLTMG
+133 NDIIVCGLTMV

-158 SLIAF
+158 TLIAF
-163 LLLVKAVHTVF
+163 LLLLKAVHTVF
-174 VNLRMKKA
+174 VNMRMKKA

-194 GKAAESING
+194 AKAAESING

-215 DMAQFMEKADAYL
+215 DMTQFMEKADAYL
-228 TVCKKSFKITSYF
+228 ATCKKSFKFKSYF
-241 VGSMIFFSNFINV
+241 IGSMIFFSNFINV

-264 NQGLMS
+264 NKGLMS

-293 FIQVY
+293 FSEIY

-310 LLQEKPEIIDAPDA
+310 LLQEKPEIVDAPDA

-331 GNITFDNVSF
+331 GNISFDNVSF

-355 SVAAGETVAF
+355 NLAAGETVAF

-395 SDIREFT
+395 CDIREFT
-402 QESLRKQI
+402 QESLRRQI

-428 AYAKPDATADE
+428 AYAKPDATVDE
-439 VQAAAKAAAADEV
+439 VQTAAK
-452 QAAAKAAAADEFI
+452 ADEFI
-465 QKLPASYDTEVGE
+465 RKLPAGYDTEVGE

-576 LYQKE
+576 LYQKD

>member
-6 LSYYKPYKGILL
+6 LSYYQPYKGILL
-18 FLVIGSLLRALLELF
+18 FIIIGSLLRALLELF

-39 LMLEQHLPLKNLPLL
+39 LMLEQQLPLQNLPLL
-54 LEWSAALLA
+54 LKWSAALFV
-63 MYLVNFGMHF
+63 MYLANFGMHF

-78 AQSMSYSM
+78 AQVMSSAM

-94 FSHLQK
+94 FRHLQK

-118 TSDLSEINGFAGNAP
+118 TSDLGETAGLAGNAP
-133 IDLIVCGLTMG
+133 NDIIVCGLTML
-144 GTMVILIYMNPMLG
+144 GTMVILVYMNPLLG
-158 SLIAF
+158 SFIA
-163 LLLVKAVHTVF
+163 LLLVLKAVHTVL

-194 GKAAESING
+194 AKAAESING

-228 TVCKKSFKITSYF
+228 ATCKKSFKFKSYF
-241 VGSMIFFSNFINV
+241 IGSMIFFSNFINV

-293 FIQVY
+293 FSEIY

-310 LLQEKPEIIDAPDA
+310 LLQEKPEITDAPDA
-324 KICPPCK
+324 KSCPPCK

-341 AYADGRPVIRNLSL
+341 AYADGRPVIRGLSL
-355 SVAAGETVAF
+355 NVAAGETVAF

-395 SDIREFT
+395 CDIRELT
-402 QESLRKQI
+402 QESLRRQI

-439 VQAAAKAAAADEV
+439 VQAAAKAAAADE
-452 QAAAKAAAADEFI
+452 FI
-465 QKLPASYDTEVGE
+465 QKLPAGYDTEVGE

-512 LDNITEQQIQKEL
+512 LDNITEQQIQREL

-543 IRHADKIVVLDEGA
+543 IRHADKIVVLDEGS
-557 VAECGSHEELLARK
+557 VVECGTHEELLARK
-571 GHYYD
+571 GHYFA
-576 LYQKE
+576 LYSKQ

>member
-6 LSYYKPYKGILL
+6 LSYYQPYKGILL
-18 FLVIGSLLRALLELF
+18 FIIIGSLLRALLELF

-39 LMLEQHLPLKNLPLL
+39 LMLEQQLPLQNLPLL
-54 LEWSAALLA
+54 LKWSAALLA

-73 SIIYW
+73 GIIYW
-78 AQSMSYSM
+78 AQAMSYAM

-94 FSHLQK
+94 FRHLQK

-118 TSDLSEINGFAGNAP
+118 TSDLSEVNGFAGNAP
-133 IDLIVCGLTMG
+133 NDIIICGLTMV
-144 GTMVILIYMNPMLG
+144 GTMVILVYMNPMLG
-158 SLIAF
+158 SLIAI
-163 LLLVKAVHTVF
+163 LLLLKAVHTVF

-182 FFANRVA
+182 FFANRIA
-189 MGEVT
+189 MGEVSA
-194 GKAAESING
+194 KAAESING

-228 TVCKKSFKITSYF
+228 ATSKKSFKITSYF

-264 NQGLMS
+264 NKGLMS

-293 FIQVY
+293 FIQIY

-310 LLQEKPEIIDAPDA
+310 LLQEKPEITDAPDA
-324 KICPPCK
+324 KSCPPCK

-341 AYADGRPVIRNLSL
+341 AYADGRPVIRGLSL
-355 SVAAGETVAF
+355 NVASGETVAF

-395 SDIREFT
+395 CDIRELT
-402 QESLRKQI
+402 QESLRRQI

-439 VQAAAKAAAADEV
+439 VQAAAKAAAADE
-452 QAAAKAAAADEFI
+452 FI
-465 QKLPASYDTEVGE
+465 QKLPAGYDTEVGE

-500 PPVVVLDEATSA
+500 PPIVVLDEATSA
-512 LDNITEQQIQKEL
+512 LDNITEQQIQREL

-543 IRHADKIVVLDEGA
+543 IRHADKIVVLDEGT
-557 VAECGSHEELLARK
+557 VVECGTHEELLARR
-571 GHYYD
+571 GHYFA
-576 LYQKE
+576 LYSKQ

>member
-1 MFKTF
+1 MQDLATKFANMTIQSDFIFKKVI
-6 LSYYKPYKGILL
+6 SRKRIYKH
-18 FLVIGSLLRALLELF
+18 LLEELLQIEIADIN
-33 FPYVVK
+33 YIEAEK
-39 LMLEQHLPLKNLPLL
+39 TLEPEYTSRGIRLD
-54 LEWSAALLA
+54 
-63 MYLVNFGMHF
+63 
-73 SIIYW
+73 IIV
-78 AQSMSYSM
+78 A
-86 ERDMRRDL
+86 D
-94 FSHLQK
+94 
-100 LSFGFYDKN
+100 DKN
-109 KSGQLLSRL
+109 THYNLEMQVK
-118 TSDLSEINGFAGNAP
+118 NKK
-133 IDLIVCGLTMG
+133 
-144 GTMVILIYMNPMLG
+144 NPQT
-158 SLIAF
+158 
-163 LLLVKAVHTVF
+163 K
-174 VNLRMKKA
+174 
-182 FFANRVA
+182 
-189 MGEVT
+189 
-194 GKAAESING
+194 
-203 VRLIK
+203 
-208 AFAGERS
+208 
-215 DMAQFMEKADAYL
+215 
-228 TVCKKSFKITSYF
+228 
-241 VGSMIFFSNFINV
+241 
-254 AILVVGGLLI
+254 
-264 NQGLMS
+264 
-270 FGELVAFFLYVGL
+270 AFFLYVGL

-310 LLQEKPEIIDAPDA
+310 LLQEKPEIVDAPDA

-331 GNITFDNVSF
+331 GNISFDNVSF

-355 SVAAGETVAF
+355 NLAAGETVAF

-395 SDIREFT
+395 CDIREFT
-402 QESLRKQI
+402 QESLRRQI

-428 AYAKPDATADE
+428 AYAKPDATVDE
-439 VQAAAKAAAADEV
+439 VQT
-452 QAAAKAAAADEFI
+452 AAKAAAADEFI
-465 QKLPASYDTEVGE
+465 RKLPAGYDTEVGE

-576 LYQKE
+576 LYQKD

>member
-6 LSYYKPYKGILL
+6 LSYYQPYKGILL
-18 FLVIGSLLRALLELF
+18 FIIIGSLLRALLELF

-39 LMLEQHLPLKNLPLL
+39 LMLEQQLPLQNLPLL
-54 LEWSAALLA
+54 LKWSAALLA

-73 SIIYW
+73 GIIYW
-78 AQSMSYSM
+78 AQAMSYAM

-94 FSHLQK
+94 FRHLQK

-133 IDLIVCGLTMG
+133 NDIIICGLTMV
-144 GTMVILIYMNPMLG
+144 GTMVILVYMNPMLG
-158 SLIAF
+158 SLIAI
-163 LLLVKAVHTVF
+163 LLLLKAVHTVF

-182 FFANRVA
+182 FFANRIA
-189 MGEVT
+189 MGEVSA
-194 GKAAESING
+194 KAAESING

-228 TVCKKSFKITSYF
+228 ATSKKSFKITSYF

-264 NQGLMS
+264 NKGLMS

-293 FIQVY
+293 FIQIY

-310 LLQEKPEIIDAPDA
+310 LLQEKPEITDAPDA
-324 KICPPCK
+324 QTCPPCK

-341 AYADGRPVIRNLSL
+341 AYADGRPVIRGLSL
-355 SVAAGETVAF
+355 NVAAGETVAF

-395 SDIREFT
+395 CDIREFT
-402 QESLRKQI
+402 QESLRRQI

-439 VQAAAKAAAADEV
+439 VQAAAKAAAADE
-452 QAAAKAAAADEFI
+452 FI
-465 QKLPASYDTEVGE
+465 QKLPAGYDTEVGE

-500 PPVVVLDEATSA
+500 PPIVVLDEATSA
-512 LDNITEQQIQKEL
+512 LDNITEQQIQREL

-557 VAECGSHEELLARK
+557 VAECGTHEELLARR
-571 GHYYD
+571 GHYFA
-576 LYQKE
+576 LYSKQ

>member
-6 LSYYKPYKGILL
+6 LSYYQPYKGILL
-18 FLVIGSLLRALLELF
+18 FIIIGSLLRALLELF

-39 LMLEQHLPLKNLPLL
+39 LMLEQQLPLQNLPLL
-54 LEWSAALLA
+54 LKWSAALLA

-73 SIIYW
+73 GIIYW
-78 AQSMSYSM
+78 AQAMSYAM

-94 FSHLQK
+94 FRHLQK

-118 TSDLSEINGFAGNAP
+118 TSDLSEVNGFAGNAP
-133 IDLIVCGLTMG
+133 NDIIICGLTMV

-158 SLIAF
+158 SLIAI
-163 LLLVKAVHTVF
+163 LLLLKAVHTVF

-182 FFANRVA
+182 FFANRIA
-189 MGEVT
+189 MGEVSA
-194 GKAAESING
+194 KAAESING

-228 TVCKKSFKITSYF
+228 ATSKKSFKITSYF

-264 NQGLMS
+264 NKGLMS

-293 FIQVY
+293 FIQIY

-310 LLQEKPEIIDAPDA
+310 LLQEKPEITDAPDA
-324 KICPPCK
+324 KSCPPCK

-341 AYADGRPVIRNLSL
+341 AYADGRPVIRGLSL
-355 SVAAGETVAF
+355 DVAAGETVAF

-395 SDIREFT
+395 CDIRELT
-402 QESLRKQI
+402 QESLRRQI

-439 VQAAAKAAAADEV
+439 VQAAAKAAAADE
-452 QAAAKAAAADEFI
+452 FI
-465 QKLPASYDTEVGE
+465 QKLPAGYDTEVGE

-500 PPVVVLDEATSA
+500 PPIVVLDEATSA
-512 LDNITEQQIQKEL
+512 LDNITEQQIQREL

-543 IRHADKIVVLDEGA
+543 IRHADKIVVLDEGK
-557 VAECGSHEELLARK
+557 VVECGTHEELLARR
-571 GHYYD
+571 GHYFA
-576 LYQKE
+576 LYSKQ

>member
-1 MFKTF
+1 MFKLF
-6 LSYYKPYKGILL
+6 LSYYKPYRRILAL
-18 FLVIGSLLRALLELF
+18 LILGSLLRALLELF

-39 LMLEQHLPLKNLPLL
+39 LMLEEQLPLKDLALL
-54 LEWSAALLA
+54 LKWSAGLLA
-63 MYLVNFGMHF
+63 LYLGNFAMQYG
-73 SIIYW
+73 IIYY
-78 AQSMSYSM
+78 AQVMSSSM

-94 FSHLQK
+94 FRHLQR
-100 LSFGFYDKN
+100 LSFTFYDKN

-118 TSDLSEINGFAGNAP
+118 TSDLAETSGFAGNAP
-133 IDLIVCGLTMG
+133 NDLVVCGLTML
-144 GTMVILIYMNPMLG
+144 GTMAILVYMNPLLG

-163 LLLVKAVHTVF
+163 LLLFKAWHTIF
-174 VNLRMKKA
+174 INLRMKKA

-189 MGEVT
+189 LGELT
-194 GKAAESING
+194 AKAAESING

-208 AFAGERS
+208 AFAGEHH
-215 DMAQFMEKADAYL
+215 DFVQFMAKADAYL
-228 TVCKKSFKITSYF
+228 RVCRQSFKLKSYF
-241 VGSMIFFSNFINV
+241 IGSMIFFSNFINV
-254 AILVVGGLLI
+254 AILVVGGVLI
-264 NQGLMS
+264 SQGLMT

-293 FIQVY
+293 FSELY
-298 QRGMAGFKRFYE
+298 QRGMAGFKRFYD
-310 LLQEKPEIIDAPDA
+310 LLREQPEIVDKPDA
-324 KICPPCK
+324 IPCPASS
-331 GNITFDNVSF
+331 GRIEFDNVSF
-341 AYADGRPVIRNLSL
+341 AYADGRPIIRNLSL
-355 SVAAGETVAF
+355 SVAPGETVAF

-385 PQSGRILLDG
+385 PQEGRILLDG
-395 SDIREFT
+395 CDIRNFT
-402 QESLRKQI
+402 QESLRRQI
-410 GLVQQDVFLFG
+410 GLVQQEVFLFG

-428 AYAKPDATADE
+428 AYAEPEATD
-439 VQAAAKAAAADEV
+439 VQV

-465 QKLPASYDTEVGE
+465 SQLPQGYATEVGE

-500 PPVVVLDEATSA
+500 PPIVVLDEATSA

-543 IRHADKIVVLDEGA
+543 IRHADKIVVLREGA
-557 VAECGSHEELLARK
+557 VVECGTHAELLEK
-571 GHYYD
+571 QGEYFK
-576 LYQKE
+576 LYSRQ

>member
-6 LSYYKPYKGILL
+6 LSYYQPYKGILL
-18 FLVIGSLLRALLELF
+18 FIIIGSLLRALLELF

-39 LMLEQHLPLKNLPLL
+39 LMLEQQLPLQNLPLL
-54 LEWSAALLA
+54 LKWSAALLA

-73 SIIYW
+73 GIIYW
-78 AQSMSYSM
+78 AQAMSYAM

-94 FSHLQK
+94 FRHLQK

-118 TSDLSEINGFAGNAP
+118 TSDLSEVNGFAGNAP
-133 IDLIVCGLTMG
+133 NDIIICGLTMV
-144 GTMVILIYMNPMLG
+144 GTMVILVYMNPMLG
-158 SLIAF
+158 SLIAI
-163 LLLVKAVHTVF
+163 LLLLKAVHTVF

-182 FFANRVA
+182 FFANRIA
-189 MGEVT
+189 MGEVSA
-194 GKAAESING
+194 KAAESING

-228 TVCKKSFKITSYF
+228 ATSKKSFKITSYF

-264 NQGLMS
+264 NKGLMS

-293 FIQVY
+293 FIQIY

-310 LLQEKPEIIDAPDA
+310 LLQEKPEIVDAPDA
-324 KICPPCK
+324 KSCPPCK

-341 AYADGRPVIRNLSL
+341 AYADGRPVIRGLSL
-355 SVAAGETVAF
+355 DVAAGETVAF

-395 SDIREFT
+395 CDIRELT
-402 QESLRKQI
+402 QESLRRQI

-439 VQAAAKAAAADEV
+439 VQAAAKAAAADE
-452 QAAAKAAAADEFI
+452 FI
-465 QKLPASYDTEVGE
+465 QKLPAGYDTEVGE

-500 PPVVVLDEATSA
+500 PPIVVLDEATSA
-512 LDNITEQQIQKEL
+512 LDNITEQQIQREL

-543 IRHADKIVVLDEGA
+543 IRHADKIVVLDEGT
-557 VAECGSHEELLARK
+557 VVECGTHEELLVRK
-571 GHYYD
+571 GHYFA
-576 LYQKE
+576 LYSKQ

>member
-6 LSYYKPYKGILL
+6 LSYYQPYKGILL
-18 FLVIGSLLRALLELF
+18 FIIIGSLLRALLELF

-39 LMLEQHLPLKNLPLL
+39 LMLEQQLPLQNLPLL
-54 LEWSAALLA
+54 LKWSAALLA

-73 SIIYW
+73 GIIYW
-78 AQSMSYSM
+78 AQAMSYAM

-94 FSHLQK
+94 FRHLQK

-118 TSDLSEINGFAGNAP
+118 TSDLSEVNGFAGNAP
-133 IDLIVCGLTMG
+133 NDIIICGLTMV
-144 GTMVILIYMNPMLG
+144 GTMVILVYMNPMLG
-158 SLIAF
+158 SLIAI
-163 LLLVKAVHTVF
+163 LLLLKAVHTVF

-182 FFANRVA
+182 FFANRIA

-194 GKAAESING
+194 AKAAESING

-228 TVCKKSFKITSYF
+228 ATSKKSFKITSYF

-310 LLQEKPEIIDAPDA
+310 LLQEKPEIVDAPDA
-324 KICPPCK
+324 KSCPPCK

-341 AYADGRPVIRNLSL
+341 AYADGRPVIRGLSL
-355 SVAAGETVAF
+355 DVAAGETVAF

-395 SDIREFT
+395 CDIRELT
-402 QESLRKQI
+402 QESLRRQI

-439 VQAAAKAAAADEV
+439 VQAAAKAAAADE
-452 QAAAKAAAADEFI
+452 FI
-465 QKLPASYDTEVGE
+465 QKLPAGYDTEVGE

-500 PPVVVLDEATSA
+500 PPIVVLDEATSA
-512 LDNITEQQIQKEL
+512 LDNITEQQIQREL

-543 IRHADKIVVLDEGA
+543 IRHADKIVVLDEGT
-557 VAECGSHEELLARK
+557 VVECGTHEELLARR
-571 GHYYD
+571 GHYFA
-576 LYQKE
+576 LYSKQ

>member
-39 LMLEQHLPLKNLPLL
+39 LMLEQQLPLHNLPLL
-54 LEWSAALLA
+54 LKCSAALLA
-63 MYLVNFGMHF
+63 MYLLNFGMHF
-73 SIIYW
+73 GIIYW

-86 ERDMRRDL
+86 ERDMRHDL
-94 FSHLQK
+94 FRHLQK

-355 SVAAGETVAF
+355 NVAAGETVAF

-395 SDIREFT
+395 CDIREFT
-402 QESLRKQI
+402 QESLRRQI

-439 VQAAAKAAAADEV
+439 VQAAAKAAAADE
-452 QAAAKAAAADEFI
+452 FI
-465 QKLPASYDTEVGE
+465 QKLPAGYDTEVGE

-571 GHYYD
+571 GRYYD